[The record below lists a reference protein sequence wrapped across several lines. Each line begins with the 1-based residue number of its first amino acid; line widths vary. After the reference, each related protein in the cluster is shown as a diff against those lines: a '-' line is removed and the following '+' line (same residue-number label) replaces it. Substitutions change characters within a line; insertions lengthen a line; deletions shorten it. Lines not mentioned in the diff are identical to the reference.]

1 MKSQKPARQ
10 LEEWL
15 TAQATGEV
23 RTLSPLP
30 TTRALGEKFRTSHG
44 TAFRIL
50 RRLEQQGLVWR
61 HANGR
66 FYPAWARRALERPKP
81 LAVLLRRMTSWS
93 VLCREVM
100 EGFTDECG
108 ARDRSLLLVHNGDL
122 VAEKGAGDAISVA
135 PLRRQ
140 EEMLRDFLLLH
151 GDSCGGVL
159 FDELWSDRAIRRILP
174 PSLPAVV
181 FHRPAEG
188 ETVGSVAADFRAGA
202 RLALGH
208 LLACGYQTLYLIE
221 PFADYLTNG
230 LFLQAAR
237 GVFRELS
244 GRDFPASRQIAW
256 HAAASRTGFL
266 KKLGS
271 AKTRCG
277 LICPED
283 NTSLQIAETLRRAGM
298 PAGPRHGLVSVMGTS
313 VLPAGD
319 LTCVRYDFRLMG
331 HLAGQMLSDGRLEA
345 VRLAPRLDPGWSTR
359 MAGGA

>member
-1 MKSQKPARQ
+1 MKSHKPARQ

-15 TAQATGEV
+15 VTQATGKT
-23 RTLSPLP
+23 RTLTPLP
-30 TTRALGEKFRTSHG
+30 TTRTLGEKFRTSHG
-44 TAFRIL
+44 TAFRVL
-50 RRLEQQGLVWR
+50 CRLEKQGLVWR

-100 EGFTDECG
+100 EGFADECG

-122 VAEKGAGDAISVA
+122 VAEKGAGDAIVVA
-135 PLRRQ
+135 LLRRQ

-159 FDELWSDRAIRRILP
+159 FDELWNDRAIRRILP

-188 ETVGSVAADFRAGA
+188 GTVGSVAADFRAGA
-202 RLALGH
+202 RLALEH

-221 PFADYLTNG
+221 PFADYLANR

-237 GVFRELS
+237 EVFQELS
-244 GRDFPASRQIAW
+244 GRDFPVSRQIAW
-256 HAAASRTGFL
+256 HHAAGRTAFL

-283 NTSLQIAETLRRAGM
+283 NTSLQIADALGRAGM
-298 PAGPRHGLVSVMGTS
+298 AAGPRHGLVSVMGTS
-313 VLPAGD
+313 AIPSGH
-319 LTCVRYDFRLMG
+319 LTCVRYGFRQMG
-331 HLAGQMLSDGRLEA
+331 RLAGQMLSNGKPGSVL
-345 VRLAPRLDPGWSTR
+345 LAPRLEAGSSTS
-359 MAGGA
+359 AA

>member
-1 MKSQKPARQ
+1 MKSPKPARL
-10 LEEWL
+10 LEQWL
-15 TAQATGEV
+15 TAQAAGEA
-23 RTLSPLP
+23 RALTPLP
-30 TTRALGEKFRTSHG
+30 TTRALGKKFRTSHG
-44 TAFRIL
+44 TAFRVL
-50 RRLEQQGLVWR
+50 CRLEKQGVVWR

-122 VAEKGAGDAISVA
+122 VAETGAGDAISVA

-202 RLALGH
+202 RLALDH
-208 LLACGYQTLYLIE
+208 LLACQYRTLYFIE
-221 PFADYLTNG
+221 PFADYPSAR

-237 GVFRELS
+237 EVFRELS
-244 GRDFPASRQIAW
+244 GRDFPGSRQIAW
-256 HAAASRTGFL
+256 HHAAGRTAFL
-266 KKLGS
+266 QKLAS

-283 NTSLQIAETLRRAGM
+283 NTSQQIHDSLCAAGI
-298 PAGPRHGLVSVMGTS
+298 PLGPRHGLVSVMGTS
-313 VLPAGD
+313 AIPPGH
-319 LTCVRYDFRLMG
+319 LTCVRYDFRHMG
-331 HLAGQMLSDGRLEA
+331 RLAGQMLSNGKPETALISPRLET
-345 VRLAPRLDPGWSTR
+345 GSSTS
-359 MAGGA
+359 AA